1 VIFLDEKKKK
11 SFEKRQ
17 ELIDAAIKEFGEKG
31 YENASLNN
39 ILKEARISKGTFYYH
54 FDNKEDLYMYLIS
67 IFIDEKKSFFAS
79 NVKAEDFNK
88 DIFELLKILTQ
99 AGLEFAKQSPSI
111 SKFSE
116 SFMKERD
123 KEIYSRMLKKF
134 NLQSSDYYD
143 ELIERAYVRGDFRE
157 DLPKDFIKNLITYLF
172 THLQEVANVVKIDD
186 FENAANYL
194 IKFMKNGLSKEE
206 N

>member
-67 IFIDEKKSFFAS
+67 IFINEKKSFFAS
-79 NVKAEDFNK
+79 NVKAED
-88 DIFELLKILTQ
+88 
-99 AGLEFAKQSPSI
+99 
-111 SKFSE
+111 
-116 SFMKERD
+116 
-123 KEIYSRMLKKF
+123 IYNR
-134 NLQSSDYYD
+134 
-143 ELIERAYVRGDFRE
+143 YV
-157 DLPKDFIKNLITYLF
+157 TY
-172 THLQEVANVVKIDD
+172 I
-186 FENAANYL
+186 
-194 IKFMKNGLSKEE
+194 
-206 N
+206 

>member
-1 VIFLDEKKKK
+1 VIILNEKKEK
-11 SFEKRQ
+11 SFERRQ
-17 ELIDAAIKEFGEKG
+17 ELIDAAIEEFGEKG

-39 ILKEARISKGTFYYH
+39 ILKEAGISKGTFYYH

-67 IFIDEKKSFFAS
+67 IFIDEKKSFFAL

-143 ELIERAYVRGDFRE
+143 DLIERAYVRGDFRD

-194 IKFMKNGLSKEE
+194 IEFMKNGLSRE
-206 N
+206 